1 MLSSV
6 AQPIG
11 EVYHGCSISTH
22 LKSSLLPSAFL
33 RPRLFM
39 ANYLSYQISYTAVQ
53 PISSDPVLALVKV
66 WFRQH

>member
-6 AQPIG
+6 AQPIS

-33 RPRLFM
+33 RPRLFKVS
-39 ANYLSYQISYTAVQ
+39 YLSYQISYTAVQ
-53 PISSDPVLALVKV
+53 PISSGPVLVLVKV
-66 WFRQH
+66 WFKQH